1 MVSLETG
8 KHACFPKQK
17 VVLFYMY
24 VVNALQCL
32 YSTNYCLHLYHM
44 GIGVIE
50 TRVTLC
56 CASRKVVLILLG
68 MSINW
73 KSLLK
78 KIPNIF
84 SRCLNYELKKKN
96 NNKNEVSPHAVSL
109 PLCKT
114 APIVTSPAFPAPAR
128 PYHRIALTTSQ
139 ATFTLLLF
147 AERGCQPAP
156 SGCTRRLPARPTPQG
171 PREGHRGPALAAC
184 AGMAAGEAG
193 TWTGGTGQWSGL
205 VPSLGR
211 FLQVQGM
218 AGLGLRRVW
227 ETGGA
232 WVR

>member
-1 MVSLETG
+1 MLFWYSWEWALIGKACLRRSLTFS
-8 KHACFPKQK
+8 HA
-17 VVLFYMY
+17 
-24 VVNALQCL
+24 
-32 YSTNYCLHLYHM
+32 
-44 GIGVIE
+44 
-50 TRVTLC
+50 
-56 CASRKVVLILLG
+56 VLI
-68 MSINW
+68 MNW
-73 KSLLK
+73 KK
-78 KIPNIF
+78 
-84 SRCLNYELKKKN
+84 EN

-184 AGMAAGEAG
+184 AGMAAVEAD